1 LKYLVTGGAGF
12 IGSTLVDRLL
22 EEGHEVTVL
31 DNVSTGKWENL
42 PSHKNLKID
51 QDDVSNTHSQIAK
64 SWEETPTKFDVVF
77 HLAAEARIQPSF
89 EKPVLTHKS
98 NVTGTVEILE
108 LCRKHKARFVYA
120 GSSSVYHD
128 KFANPYTF
136 TKQLAEDYATLY
148 NRVYGVPVAIARF
161 FNVYGYRQLEEGA
174 YATVLGIFEKQFR
187 EDLPLTVTGT
197 GEKRRDFT
205 HVNDIVGGLI
215 AMSQEDWNAD
225 IFNLGTGTNHS
236 INEVA
241 EMFNHP
247 IEHIADR
254 PGEAQTTLADIQES
268 KSKLDWEP
276 KHCLKEYVN
285 DLLSDK

>member
-1 LKYLVTGGAGF
+1 MKYLVTGGAGF
-12 IGSTLVDRLL
+12 IGSTLVDQLL
-22 EEGHEVTVL
+22 EKDHDVTVL
-31 DNVSTGKWENL
+31 DNCSTGKWENL
-42 PSHKNLKID
+42 PSHDRLKVD
-51 QDDVSNTHSQIAK
+51 QDDVSNTHGQIAK
-64 SWEETPTKFDVVF
+64 SWEQTRTKFDVIF

-89 EKPVLTHKS
+89 EKPVLTHNS
-98 NVTGTVEILE
+98 NVTGTVQILE

-136 TKQLAEDYATLY
+136 TKQLAEDYGTLY
-148 NRVYGVPVAIARF
+148 NRVYDVPVAIARF
-161 FNVYGYRQLEEGA
+161 FNVYGPRQLEEGN
-174 YATVLGIFEKQFR
+174 YATILGIFEKQFR
-187 EDLPLTVTGT
+187 EDVPLTVTGT

-205 HVNDIVGGLI
+205 HVYDIVSGLI
-215 AMSQEDWNAD
+215 AMSKDDWNAD

-241 EMFNHP
+241 KMFNHP
-247 IEHIADR
+247 IEYIPNR

-268 KSKLDWEP
+268 KSKLGWEP